1 MLVKSAPSYEFF
13 AYAGLILLC
22 LSGALKA
29 EEAMTDSESPGI
41 QWSVTPFIEY
51 RVSEYVLEGPPS
63 REPAFDLF
71 SGTDRPSNGF
81 RLFTNSRIP
90 MYGISASGEKGNHRL
105 SLSVAS
111 SLARIKEGNSADY
124 DFYGH
129 PWIKIRDNASQP
141 LADFRDSNHVTTG
154 AYNWS
159 LSWSDLTRKE
169 DRVDFQYSYFLKNSE
184 LTFGLHYAY
193 WKDRF
198 VDGPPFYVQHSRAFL
213 QPDGRS
219 LSLANNQYL
228 LSALYQYK
236 FVVTESFDVNA
247 GLGLMGGWTTVTD
260 YHPYRT
266 LHVYSSTLGW
276 GANLSLGVGY
286 EFAKNHSLALSFT
299 QERYYSAGELE
310 ARGGYSF
317 EDRLMSLG
325 GRQVYI
331 NYATRKWRLE
341 YEIRF

>member
-1 MLVKSAPSYEFF
+1 
-13 AYAGLILLC
+13 
-22 LSGALKA
+22 
-29 EEAMTDSESPGI
+29 MTDSQSPGI
-41 QWSVTPFIEY
+41 QWTITPFIEY
-51 RVSEYVLEGPPS
+51 RISEYVLEGPPS

-71 SGTDRPSNGF
+71 SGVDRPSNGF

-90 MYGISASGEKGNHRL
+90 LYGIRASGQTGKHRL
-105 SLSVAS
+105 SLALAS
-111 SLARIKEGNSADY
+111 SMGRIKKGSFGDY

-141 LADFRDSNHVTTG
+141 LTNFRDTNHVTTG

-169 DRVDFQYSYFLKNSE
+169 DRVDFQYSYLLKNSE

-228 LSALYQYK
+228 ISISYQYT
-236 FVVTESFDVNA
+236 FALTPSVDLYP

-276 GANLSLGVGY
+276 GANLSLGLGY
-286 EFAKNHSLALSFT
+286 EFAQDHKLALSFI

-310 ARGGYSF
+310 ARGGFSF
-317 EDRLMSLG
+317 EDRLMSLRG
-325 GRQVYI
+325 AQVYI
-331 NYATRKWRLE
+331 NYATRKLRLE